1 MMLLINDLSST
12 GYTKSK
18 HMPSRVRNRIHVTGP
33 GIFCAYQRQADGSP
47 DEGRQAVIR
56 GRGRL
61 FPDCALLHPG
71 YDAGTQQDSSA
82 TKLCAC
88 CAAGLVHFQLVEYR
102 YYGHGIHGRTRKSF
116 WKLFYLSVFF
126 RGFRGYSEIPAHG
139 LTCQHPFASS

>member
-12 GYTKSK
+12 DYTKSK
-18 HMPSRVRNRIHVTGP
+18 HMPSRVRNRIHVTDP

-56 GRGRL
+56 SRGRL
-61 FPDCALLHPG
+61 FPDSALLHPG

-82 TKLCAC
+82 TKLRAC
-88 CAAGLVHFQLVEYR
+88 CAACLVHFQLVEYR
-102 YYGHGIHGRTRKSF
+102 YYGHGIHGRTRKDKTISRNF
-116 WKLFYLSVFF
+116 SVFF
-126 RGFRGYSEIPAHG
+126 RGFRGYSEIPVHG